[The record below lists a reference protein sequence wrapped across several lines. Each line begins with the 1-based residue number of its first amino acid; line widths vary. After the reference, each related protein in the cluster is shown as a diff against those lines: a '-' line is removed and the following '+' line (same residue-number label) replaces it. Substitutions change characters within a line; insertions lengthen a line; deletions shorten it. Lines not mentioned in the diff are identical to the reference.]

1 MDLGGKV
8 DRMVW
13 MLEVGWRFYVFGF
26 GMVVLLNLVGN
37 LGRRYRFESFEFS
50 VGFIQF
56 EYLDGD
62 VQQTVNDYKFEV

>member
-50 VGFIQF
+50 VGFI
-56 EYLDGD
+56 
-62 VQQTVNDYKFEV
+62 